1 MTNKDNYLKAV
12 KYYNTY
18 LSNNEDK
25 YFRNRQAKLIYYLTQ
40 LQSVGDV
47 LDKLNLTKNIIQ
59 NKDKLKE
66 WADNIYEIISTDI
79 SEQMIPSANV
89 AIKNLKILYDILN
102 K

>member
-40 LQSVGDV
+40 LQSAGNV

-79 SEQMIPSANV
+79 SEQMIPSANE
-89 AIKNLKILYDILN
+89 AIKNLKILYEILD